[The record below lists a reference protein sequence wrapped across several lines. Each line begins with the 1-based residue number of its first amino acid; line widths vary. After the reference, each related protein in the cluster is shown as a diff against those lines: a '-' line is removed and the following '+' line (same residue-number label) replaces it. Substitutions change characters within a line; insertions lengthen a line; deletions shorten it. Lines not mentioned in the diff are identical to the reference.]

1 MAARH
6 AGSSSFRGGP
16 GSSPAL
22 TPQMMHSSLPFS
34 KTHTWASWLV
44 PTIAPAV
51 TAARRR
57 GGAASAPARWIDN
70 GAAAASG
77 FSIRMLRVF

>member
-34 KTHTWASWLV
+34 KTQTWASWLV

-57 GGAASAPARWIDN
+57 GGAASAPAGSTTAPLLVSEN
-70 GAAAASG
+70 SA
-77 FSIRMLRVF
+77 VF

>member
-1 MAARH
+1 M
-6 AGSSSFRGGP
+6 
-16 GSSPAL
+16 

-34 KTHTWASWLV
+34 KTQTWASWLV

-70 GAAAASG
+70 GAAAASVLL
-77 FSIRMLRVF
+77 LRVF